1 MKVFHGRAST
11 GATERRSDTF
21 TGMVL
26 ADPVMPQTDGVTI
39 ATVFFAP
46 GGRTYWH
53 THERGQILHVTAGKG
68 WVCLAGEAP
77 REIRQ
82 GDVVFIGPN
91 ERHWHG
97 ASSESYMVHMAIS
110 LGKGTWQEE
119 VAAQDYPGTEVQA

>member
-11 GATERRSDTF
+11 GASERRSDTF

-68 WVCLAGEAP
+68 WVCLDGEAP
-77 REIRQ
+77 QEIRQ
-82 GDVVFIGPN
+82 GDIVFIAPN

-97 ASSESYMVHMAIS
+97 ASSESYMVHLAIS

-119 VAAQDYPGTEVQA
+119 LDDQHFMIATER